1 MFTEKTNQHHMQL
14 NWIYKSFHLLTVE
27 ELYAIMQLRNEV
39 FSVEQNCVY
48 QDADDKDQAS
58 FHLAGWDG
66 NKLAAYCRILP
77 AGLSYESPS
86 IGRVVSSPAYRK
98 CGCGQQLMQLAI
110 TKTLEQFN
118 HPTITISAQFYLE
131 KFYSHLGFQQ
141 ISDIYD
147 EDGIPHI
154 KMQLLSGSK

>member
-1 MFTEKTNQHHMQL
+1 MQL
-14 NWIYKSFHLLTVE
+14 NWIYKSFHLLTVD
-27 ELYAIMQLRNEV
+27 ELYAIIQLRMEV

-58 FHLAGWDG
+58 YHLAGWDG
-66 NKLAAYCRILP
+66 KKLAAYCRILP

-98 CGCGQQLMQLAI
+98 TGCGRQLMLLAI
-110 TKTLEQFN
+110 AKTLEQFN
-118 HPTITISAQFYLE
+118 QPLITISAQLYLQ
-131 KFYSHLGFQQ
+131 KFYSDLGFKQ
-141 ISDIYD
+141 ISDVYA

-154 KMQLLSGSK
+154 KMRYGQVLSK

>member
-1 MFTEKTNQHHMQL
+1 MQL

-58 FHLAGWDG
+58 YHLAGWDG
-66 NKLAAYCRILP
+66 KKLAAYCRILP
-77 AGLSYESPS
+77 AGLSYDSPS
-86 IGRVVSSPAYRK
+86 IGRVVSSPAYRNS
-98 CGCGQQLMQLAI
+98 GCGRRLMQLAI
-110 TKTLEQFN
+110 AKSLAQFN
-118 HPTITISAQFYLE
+118 HPLITISAQFYLQ
-131 KFYSHLGFQQ
+131 KFYSDLGFKQ
-141 ISDIYD
+141 ISDIYQ

-154 KMQLLSGSK
+154 KMQLRSGSK

>member
-1 MFTEKTNQHHMQL
+1 MQL
-14 NWIYKSFHLLTVE
+14 NWFYKSFHDLTLT

-66 NKLAAYCRILP
+66 NKLAAYCRVLP
-77 AGLSYESPS
+77 AGLSYDSPS

-98 CGCGQQLMQLAI
+98 SGFGRQLMQLAI
-110 TKTLEQFN
+110 AKTQVQFN
-118 HPTITISAQFYLE
+118 HPLITISAQFYLE
-131 KFYSHLGFQQ
+131 KFYSSLGFKQ
-141 ISDIYD
+141 ISHLYD

-154 KMQLLSGSK
+154 KMQL

>member
-1 MFTEKTNQHHMQL
+1 MQL
-14 NWIYKSFHLLTVE
+14 NWIYKSFHLLTVD
-27 ELYAIMQLRNEV
+27 ELYAIIQLRMEV

-58 FHLAGWDG
+58 YHLAGWDG
-66 NKLAAYCRILP
+66 KKLAAYCRILP

-98 CGCGQQLMQLAI
+98 SGCGRQLMQLAI
-110 TKTLEQFN
+110 AKTSEQFN
-118 HPTITISAQFYLE
+118 LPLITISAQFYLE
-131 KFYSHLGFQQ
+131 KFYGAIGFKQ
-141 ISDIYD
+141 ISDVYM

-154 KMQLLSGSK
+154 KMQLQSGSR

>member
-1 MFTEKTNQHHMQL
+1 MQL

-58 FHLAGWDG
+58 YHLAGWDG
-66 NKLAAYCRILP
+66 KKLAAYCRILP
-77 AGLSYESPS
+77 AGLSYDSPS
-86 IGRVVSSPAYRK
+86 IGRVVSSPAYRNS
-98 CGCGQQLMQLAI
+98 GCGRRLMQLAI
-110 TKTLEQFN
+110 TKTMAQFN
-118 HPTITISAQFYLE
+118 QPLITISAQLYLQ
-131 KFYSHLGFQQ
+131 KFYSDLGFKQ
-141 ISDIYD
+141 ISDVYA

-154 KMQLLSGSK
+154 KMQLRSGSK

>member
-1 MFTEKTNQHHMQL
+1 MQL
-14 NWIYKSFHLLTVE
+14 NWIYRSFHQLTVE
-27 ELYAIMQLRNEV
+27 EFYAIMQLRNEV

-58 FHLAGWDG
+58 YHLAGWDG

-98 CGCGQQLMQLAI
+98 TGCGRQLMQLAI
-110 TKTLEQFN
+110 AKTLAQFN
-118 HPTITISAQFYLE
+118 HSLITISAQFYLE
-131 KFYSHLGFQQ
+131 KFYTDLGFKQ
-141 ISDIYD
+141 ISDVYL
-147 EDGIPHI
+147 EDDIPHI
-154 KMQLLSGSK
+154 KMELQSGLK

>member
-1 MFTEKTNQHHMQL
+1 MQL
-14 NWIYKSFHLLTVE
+14 NWIYKSFHQLTVT

-58 FHLAGWDG
+58 HHLAGWDG

-77 AGLSYESPS
+77 AGLSYDSPG

-98 CGCGQQLMQLAI
+98 SGCGRQLMQQAI
-110 TKTLEQFN
+110 AETSAQFN
-118 HPTITISAQFYLE
+118 HPLITISAQLYLE
-131 KFYSHLGFQQ
+131 KFYSSLGFKQ
-141 ISDIYD
+141 ISDVYE

-154 KMQLLSGSK
+154 KMQLQAGFK